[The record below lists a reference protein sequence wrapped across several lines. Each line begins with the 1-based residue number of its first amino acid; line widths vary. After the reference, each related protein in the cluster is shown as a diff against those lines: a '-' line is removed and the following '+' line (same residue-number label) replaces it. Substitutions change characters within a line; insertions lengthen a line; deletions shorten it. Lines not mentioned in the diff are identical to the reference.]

1 MWRVKDPRGGCS
13 RVTMLTACH
22 AGLPAC
28 HNEASRRAG
37 TARVPREDQMPTIRT
52 PYTVVV
58 LPAYQAERTLS
69 ATVAELPPG
78 AADHILLVDDASRDA
93 TVAVARGLGLDVRTR
108 TRNGGYGA
116 NQKTCYQEALRLGA
130 TVVVLL
136 HPDYQYDPK
145 SVPTLVAPIIAG
157 DADMTFGSRFASGAD
172 PRLGGMPN
180 YRYFGNRLT
189 TFVENR
195 LLGTTFS
202 EMHSGMRAYT
212 RQVLETLPLE
222 SYSDDFLFDTQL
234 LVGAHKRGFRIRE
247 VGIPTRYTP
256 ESSSIGIRRSVAYVL
271 LSIRECWLARR
282 SR

>member
-1 MWRVKDPRGGCS
+1 MTPTS
-13 RVTMLTACH
+13 RA
-22 AGLPAC
+22 
-28 HNEASRRAG
+28 
-37 TARVPREDQMPTIRT
+37 

-58 LPAYQAERTLS
+58 LPAYQAERTLA
-69 ATVAELPPG
+69 ATVAELPPA
-78 AADHILLVDDASRDA
+78 AADHVLLVDDASRDA
-93 TVAVARGLGLDVRTR
+93 TVAVARSLGLDVRTR
-108 TRNGGYGA
+108 ARNGGYGA

-145 SVPTLVAPIIAG
+145 SVPALVAPILAG
-157 DADMTFGSRFASGAD
+157 QADMTFGSRFANGAD

-195 LLGTTFS
+195 LLGTNFS

-234 LVGAHKRGFRIRE
+234 LVGAHKHGFRIRE
-247 VGIPTRYTP
+247 VGIPTRYTS
-256 ESSSIGIRRSVAYVL
+256 ESSSVGIRRSVAYVA
-271 LSIRECWLARR
+271 LSVRECWLARR